1 MSKYRKS
8 KKNKEEEL
16 INLVEARDSAQ
27 SWIEKNQI
35 AFLGIIA
42 ALVLLVAAYFIYNR
56 FIKAPAEVEA
66 AAQLSQAQF
75 QFERDSFT
83 LALTNPGNGFLGF
96 LDIIDEYGGTKS
108 GNLSN
113 YYAGV
118 SYLHLGQYEVAV
130 DYLEDFKA
138 GGLFGPVLKYGT
150 LGDAYS
156 ELQNFDKA
164 IANYSKAA
172 NQNEEDE
179 LMSPYYLFKLG
190 LLKET
195 QGDKEGAATAFKKIR
210 DSYPNSEYGK
220 DINKY
225 IVRVE

>member
-8 KKNKEEEL
+8 KKKKEEEL

-35 AFLGIIA
+35 LFLGILA
-42 ALVLLVAAYFIYNR
+42 GLVLLVAAYFVYNR
-56 FIKAPAEVEA
+56 FIKAPAEQEA
-66 AAQLSQAQF
+66 AAQLSQAQY

-83 LALTNPGNGFLGF
+83 LALTNPGNGFAGF
-96 LDIIDEYGGTKS
+96 IDIIDDYGSTKS
-108 GNLSN
+108 GNLAN

-118 SYLHLGQYEVAV
+118 SYLHLGQFEVAV
-130 DYLEDFKA
+130 DYLEDFKPS
-138 GGLFGPVLKYGT
+138 GIFGPVLKYGT

-156 ELQNFDKA
+156 ELQDFNKA
-164 IANYSKAA
+164 IANYAKAA
-172 NQNEEDE
+172 NQNEEDD

-190 LLKET
+190 LLKES
-195 QGDKEGAATAFKKIR
+195 QGDKDGAGTAFKKIR
-210 DSYPNSEYGK
+210 DSYPDSEYGK